1 MRPITGEIL
10 IEAPRAAVFDFVA
23 NECNE
28 PLYNPNMLRADQ
40 LTQGPVGVGTRFT
53 AVMKGPR
60 STTVAIEYTG
70 FNRPQVLN
78 SLSRT
83 AGMDI
88 EGELSFA
95 AEGNQTRLTWIWRL
109 RPRGALR
116 LVTPLV
122 RALGSRQEHNN
133 WQALKKYLETPRN

>member
-10 IEAPRAAVFDFVA
+10 INAPTEAVFDFVA

-40 LTQGPVGVGTRFT
+40 LTPGPVGVGTRFAT
-53 AVMKGPR
+53 VMKGPR
-60 STTVAIEYTG
+60 STTVAVEYTG
-70 FNRPQVLN
+70 FNRPHLLN

-83 AGMDI
+83 PGMEID
-88 EGELSFA
+88 GGLTFSS
-95 AEGNQTRLTWIWRL
+95 EGNRTRLTWTWTL

-116 LVTPLV
+116 FLTPLV

-133 WQALKKYLETPRN
+133 WTALKRHLETTHI